1 MVLVSARGQVVR
13 EHGEEAV
20 LAALVLWLRARRWP
34 LIPLR
39 YYHRATAT
47 QTSTEPPSLQQL
59 LGRLPTR
66 CAEQVSVVAREACQL
81 IYLAPGVAGS
91 GVEAMASILAPVRT
105 KSSSFRHI
113 HLECANGGLAIC
125 DPNLGSCSDD
135 GRRVDH

>member
-1 MVLVSARGQVVR
+1 MSVSARGQVVR

-59 LGRLPTR
+59 LARLPTR
-66 CAEQVSVVAREACQL
+66 CAEQVGVVAREACQL

-105 KSSSFRHI
+105 KHFVSAHTLGMRVEACLGRF
-113 HLECANGGLAIC
+113 C
-125 DPNLGSCSDD
+125 DPKLGSCSDD

>member
-39 YYHRATAT
+39 YYHRATSS
-47 QTSTEPPSLQQL
+47 QTSTEPPALQQL

-105 KSSSFRHI
+105 LR
-113 HLECANGGLAIC
+113 LGTYTWNARGGVSWPILRSETWK
-125 DPNLGSCSDD
+125 LL
-135 GRRVDH
+135 

>member
-1 MVLVSARGQVVR
+1 MVR

-47 QTSTEPPSLQQL
+47 QTSTEPPSLRQL

-81 IYLAPGVAGS
+81 IYLAPGVSGS

-105 KSSSFRHI
+105 DTLRFGTYTWNARMESR
-113 HLECANGGLAIC
+113 LGRLC